1 MVGFGALVWLHALLQ
16 ALRHWP
22 PLLVTQL
29 FFWWLIWLF
38 LLGWTLLLARARLLI
53 TAEEPLPPWPS
64 PALRLLNSW
73 PLAAALAPALL
84 GLTPVVP
91 LQFQTLFRGT
101 LLLAIAVVSLY
112 GQTRTQLDQQREQRL
127 QLLAFADRTA
137 DLFRAEG
144 NRRAEAE
151 QQRAEA
157 EQQRTLRAA
166 LSVEE
171 AKRSQQS

>member
-1 MVGFGALVWLHALLQ
+1 MVGFGSLVWLHALLR

-38 LLGWTLLLARARLLI
+38 LLGWTLLLVRARLLI
-53 TAEEPLPPWPS
+53 TAEEPLPP
-64 PALRLLNSW
+64 
-73 PLAAALAPALL
+73 LAIAPALL

-151 QQRAEA
+151 QQR
-157 EQQRTLRAA
+157 TLRAA
-166 LSVEE
+166 LSAEE
-171 AKRSQQS
+171 AKRSQPS